1 MLIAVENESMRIRLV
16 FGGGWVGV
24 GYARRAM
31 RCARV
36 GAEKCVRFSA
46 SSEAPRASG
55 IVDGG
60 TSG

>member
-1 MLIAVENESMRIRLV
+1 LLIAVENESMTIRLV

-36 GAEKCVRFSA
+36 GVEKCVRFSA
-46 SSEAPRASG
+46 NSEALRAFG
-55 IVDGG
+55 IVDGRI
-60 TSG
+60 SG